1 MKKTPIILAA
11 ALTVS
16 ATAVGASAA
25 DSSLIVL
32 GDSITTGYGLDGY
45 IAGDNSS
52 AAGSFANQL
61 ALNYTSYN
69 NFAVDGRTT
78 EQLLTALDDEDV
90 SAALSGAD
98 TIVISIGGNDFLQPM
113 ISAVMSAALSDP
125 DIMNAFSGNAD
136 ETDYMDLMQKMTE
149 TIVAAAQE
157 VDTDKVCQ
165 NINDIL
171 AAVKSSAPDA
181 QVLILTVYD
190 PFEGV
195 TGMEVLDVVAREKLA
210 ELNSGIADAAD
221 ANGADII
228 DVFTAFK
235 GNALGLTNISKMD
248 IHPNADGH
256 SLIYSLL
263 TDKVEL
269 PAAPTAAEVTIETTE
284 PKGSPDTGVENIAIV
299 GGLVMT
305 ATAGLFLSR
314 RRR

>member
-11 ALTVS
+11 ALAVS
-16 ATAVGASAA
+16 ATAMSASAA
-25 DSSLIVL
+25 DSSLVVL

-45 IAGDNSS
+45 TAGDNSS

-61 ALNYTSYN
+61 AANYTSYS

-78 EQLLTALDDEDV
+78 DQLLTALDDADV

-113 ISAVMSAALSDP
+113 ISAVMSAALNDP
-125 DIMNAFSGNAD
+125 DIMSAFSGNAD

-149 TIVAAAQE
+149 TIVTAAQE
-157 VDTDKVCQ
+157 VDTDKVCK
-165 NINDIL
+165 NINEIL

-210 ELNSGIADAAD
+210 ALNSGIADAAA
-221 ANGADII
+221 ANGAEVV
-228 DVFTAFK
+228 DVHAAFK

-256 SLIYSLL
+256 ALIYSLL

-269 PAAPTAAEVTIETTE
+269 PAVPTATEVTPETTD
-284 PKGSPDTGVENIAIV
+284 PKGSPDTGVESVAVV
-299 GGLVMT
+299 GGLTLT
-305 ATAGLFLSR
+305 AAAGLFLSR